1 MCNTCG
7 HHKSRSF
14 LVKSPLLKKCN
25 YFTYYLTDP
34 VLPGLFYKHLCHSF
48 STKSSKHH
56 KSQAIRARDLKILHN
71 VHHLSRVTCQVS
83 QDIFLYIFFGQT
95 GGFSCLRVCY
105 PWGIPHLVLVHVEN
119 ITTGLSYRNKSL
131 SSPPPLSG
139 LIMWSSCCYYEKR
152 N

>member
-1 MCNTCG
+1 MCNTCCY
-7 HHKSRSF
+7 HKSRSF
-14 LVKSPLLKKCN
+14 FSQMPSPQKVQLFHIVFN
-25 YFTYYLTDP
+25 RP
-34 VLPGLFYKHLCHSF
+34 SIARAVLQTPMSLSHQSF
-48 STKSSKHH
+48 SSKSSKHN
-56 KSQAIRARDLKILHN
+56 KSQAIRARDWKILHN

-139 LIMWSSCCYYEKR
+139 LIM
-152 N
+152 